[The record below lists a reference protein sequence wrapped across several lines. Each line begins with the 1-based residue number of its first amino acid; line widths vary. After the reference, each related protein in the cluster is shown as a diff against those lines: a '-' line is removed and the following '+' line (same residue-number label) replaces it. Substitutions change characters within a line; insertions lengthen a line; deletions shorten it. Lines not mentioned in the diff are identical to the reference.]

1 MKASQLEALKQKIQN
16 HRQELKQ
23 LLEVDNPDAQTEKRI
38 RAITQ
43 ELTRLQESYERLV
56 NTSDG
61 AHTGSPENSSKSKAN
76 HWEQTLVRKGF
87 TLAGI
92 VLFVLGVLLL
102 LAYAIDHGWL
112 TPAVR
117 IVLGYVTALSLL
129 AIGIRQRPLSVR
141 YASVWVAG
149 AAVVSF
155 ITSLYAV
162 NHYALN
168 HWGGIALL
176 VVNML
181 VFLWY
186 AYHYREEIIGVL
198 GFVGGYMVLVPLQGL
213 HAESLLIFTYIG
225 ILNTGISLLALRLY
239 WWRTLLLSFLI
250 ASLFLLVWVIFEVSF
265 GVSTYGQKTSMTL
278 IVLWYSLLYHAVFLL
293 LTYRYAAEKLSL
305 ALWFLFSNVGLAFVL
320 TITLY
325 EGNWM
330 VPAAFAA
337 FLMLHELLWHY
348 LPLPR
353 LMHASLPAFRL
364 LAALF
369 AIGTLHL
376 LLLPDFATG
385 EPIGVENDFWR
396 LFPWT
401 SLYLF
406 GAAAL
411 YFIAH
416 NHTATY
422 WQVIYYITGGLFLLS
437 GLTQSLQFEE
447 NKLLWWQLLSHW
459 AVIASMGYL
468 CRRLTVPDS
477 QLQNGLTIFFIFT
490 FWFST
495 VEFINF
501 ALLNNLYDDTFSS
514 PLIFC
519 FSVVYYLAVTHWAEK
534 RAGLVFPLPIRYGW
548 VPALAAFAFIGC
560 LASIE
565 NITWHIFIKGA
576 SPWGWLWRYAVYA
589 AFWGLLLHQKKQLSQ
604 GNYPKAYVQA
614 NFYLREIG
622 LLLICSMEAIG
633 FYMIAMQPT
642 DNATYQFHLD
652 LSLRFVLSL
661 SWLLLAA
668 FWIYTGVRQ
677 KHYNRRRLGVLLA
690 LLSVLKIL
698 LMDIRTEATLNRIV
712 LFIASGGVLL
722 VASYL
727 YQRYKNF
734 LAEDNTEK
742 Q

>member
-1 MKASQLEALKQKIQN
+1 MKAAQLEALEQKIQN
-16 HRQELKQ
+16 YRRQLKQ
-23 LLEVDNPDAQTEKRI
+23 LLAVDEPDAQTEKRI
-38 RAITQ
+38 KAITQ
-43 ELTRLQESYERLV
+43 ELARLQESYERLAAM
-56 NTSDG
+56 SG
-61 AHTGSPENSSKSKAN
+61 SQPQSSPEDGTQSKTN
-76 HWEQTLVRKGF
+76 NWDQTLVRKGF
-87 TLAGI
+87 AFAGI

-117 IVLGYVTALSLL
+117 IVLGYIAALSLL
-129 AIGIRQRPLSVR
+129 AVGIRQRPLGIR

-149 AAVVSF
+149 AAVLSF
-155 ITSLYAV
+155 VTSLYTV
-162 NHYALN
+162 DHYALN
-168 HWGGIALL
+168 HWGGIALM

-186 AYHYREEIIGVL
+186 AYYYREEVIGVL
-198 GFVGGYMVLVPLQGL
+198 GFVGGYMVLVPLRGL
-213 HAESLLIFTYIG
+213 HADDLLIFTYIG

-239 WWRTLLLSFLI
+239 WWRTALLSFLT
-250 ASLFLLVWVIFEVSF
+250 ASFFLFLWVVFEVSF
-265 GVSTYGQKTSMTL
+265 GTGTEEQKTSIPL
-278 IVLWYSLLYHAVFLL
+278 IVIWYSLLYHVVFLFL
-293 LTYRYAAEKLSL
+293 IYRYTAEKLSL
-305 ALWFLFSNVGLAFVL
+305 ALWFLLSNIGFAFIL
-320 TITLY
+320 TMTLY
-325 EGNWM
+325 EGSWQ
-330 VPAAFAA
+330 VPATFAA
-337 FLMLHELLWHY
+337 FLLLHELLWRY

-385 EPIGVENDFWR
+385 EPMVIENDFLR
-396 LFPWT
+396 LFPWS

-411 YFIAH
+411 YFTAH
-416 NHTATY
+416 AHTGTH
-422 WQVIYYITGGLFLLS
+422 WRVIYYITGGLFLLS
-437 GLTQSLQFEE
+437 GLAQSIQFEE
-447 NKLLWWQLLSHW
+447 NEVLWWQLLSHW
-459 AVIASMGYL
+459 AVIAGMGYL
-468 CRRLTVPDS
+468 YRRLTSADS
-477 QLQNGLTIFFIFT
+477 QLQNSLTVFFIFS

-501 ALLNNLYDDTFSS
+501 ALFSNFYDTFTL

-519 FSVVYYLAVTHWAEK
+519 FSVVYYLGVTHWAQK
-534 RAGLVFPLPIRYGW
+534 RAGLVLPAPIRYGG
-548 VPALAAFAFIGC
+548 VPALAAFAFVAC

-565 NITWHIFIKGA
+565 SITWHIFVKDA

-589 AFWGLLLHQKKQLSQ
+589 AFLGLLLHQKKQLSQ

-614 NFYLREIG
+614 NFYLRQIG
-622 LLLICSMEAIG
+622 LLLICSMEATG
-633 FYMIAMQPT
+633 FYMIAMQPQ
-642 DNATYQFHLD
+642 DNASYQFHLD

-677 KHYNRRRLGVLLA
+677 KHLNRRRLGVLLA

-698 LMDIRTEATLNRIV
+698 LIDVRAEATLSRII
-712 LFIASGGVLL
+712 LFIVSGGVLL
-722 VASYL
+722 AASYL
-727 YQRYKNF
+727 YQRYKDF
-734 LAEDNTEK
+734 LTDDNTEK